1 MRRFSQVSAAVL
13 MVPLLAGTA
22 LASLFPDVPAT
33 HIHYKEIDSLVNA
46 GVINGNPDGT
56 FDPAAPVNRAAFLKM
71 LYKAKGKEPD
81 PTSVRCFKDVI
92 PDSWYEPFVCDAA
105 ANRYVDGYPDGNFRP
120 AQAVKRVEALKMIT
134 TVFDIEVDE
143 IDALAKEIVNFVDI
157 STSAWYTVYL
167 YTAFNKGILPIPGQD
182 GARFYPD
189 KELLRSEAAAYI
201 YNALNVEIREARQQ
215 PVTQSSSASANNDD
229 TSDSGQSGSAQSSAS
244 DSTEVAV
251 SFPFERSGKF
261 TAKRPYAF
269 VFDIGSP
276 TTAYIKVDL
285 ATSGKVS
292 CRLYLLAS
300 TGFSDEYFLGHQEG
314 NSCYIHAALNPG
326 AYQLQLQPTVADA
339 TFSVEASVKAGDGN
353 DGFRE
358 ALGLPKNTP
367 RSAVLEVN
375 DIQDWYSFV
384 VRKEET
390 MTLDITNALEIDC
403 IVYAMKDVDLYGF
416 SGPSCGQSYLY
427 PPGTY
432 FVAIGRSIASKA
444 SQKTY
449 TIQLR

>member
-1 MRRFSQVSAAVL
+1 
-13 MVPLLAGTA
+13 
-22 LASLFPDVPAT
+22 
-33 HIHYKEIDSLVNA
+33 
-46 GVINGNPDGT
+46 
-56 FDPAAPVNRAAFLKM
+56 
-71 LYKAKGKEPD
+71 
-81 PTSVRCFKDVI
+81 
-92 PDSWYEPFVCDAA
+92 VCDAA

-244 DSTEVAV
+244 DSTEGAV